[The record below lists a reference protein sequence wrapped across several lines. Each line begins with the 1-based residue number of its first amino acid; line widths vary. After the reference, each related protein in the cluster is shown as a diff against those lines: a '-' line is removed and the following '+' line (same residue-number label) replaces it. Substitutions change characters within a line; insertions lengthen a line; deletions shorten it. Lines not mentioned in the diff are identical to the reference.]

1 MKCDFYHDLQE
12 QSIYTAGDF
21 QMQYILACQLK
32 DFLIEQTQLIDM
44 HVNNYLKSDLF
55 VCLYERN
62 EYIHVIGLW
71 EAQGGASGAAME
83 HI

>member
-1 MKCDFYHDLQE
+1 
-12 QSIYTAGDF
+12 
-21 QMQYILACQLK
+21 MQYILACQLK

-62 EYIHVIGLW
+62 EYIHVIGL
-71 EAQGGASGAAME
+71 
-83 HI
+83 